1 MKNKYLIIVAHP
13 DDDILGCGGT
23 LSKLAKKNSI
33 KIIFLGEGSSCR
45 FNFQSTKQNIIKKAI
60 LTREKSAK
68 KALRYLGIKNYEFY
82 NLPCGRLDTIPILEI
97 NKIIENEIK
106 KFVPDIIFTHSE
118 NDCNNDHRIVFRS
131 TMMATRPL
139 GKNIVKKLF
148 SFEILSS
155 SEWNYTSE
163 FGPNYFEILS
173 EQNVKAKWGALS
185 YYKSEIQK
193 FPHPR
198 SKEGVYNLAKLRGS
212 QAGEKYAEAF
222 KLIREFNKT

>member
-1 MKNKYLIIVAHP
+1 MKNKYLVIAAHP

-23 LSKLAKKNSI
+23 LSKLAKRNLI

-45 FNFQSTKQNIIKKAI
+45 FKLHSTNQNLIKKAI
-60 LTREKSAK
+60 NDREKSAK
-68 KALRYLGIKNYEFY
+68 KALRYLGVKNYVFF
-82 NLPCGRLDTIPILEI
+82 NLPCGRLDTVPILEI

-106 KFVPDIIFTHSE
+106 KYRPDTIFTHSE

-139 GKNIVKKLF
+139 GKNIVKKIF

-155 SEWNYTSE
+155 SEWNYTNE
-163 FGPNYFEILS
+163 FCPNFFEILS
-173 EQNVKAKWGALS
+173 EQNIKSKWKALS
-185 YYKSEIQK
+185 FYKSEIQK

-198 SKEGVYNLAKLRGS
+198 SKEAIYNLAKLRGT
-212 QAGEKYAEAF
+212 QAGVKFAEAF
-222 KLIREFNKT
+222 KLIREFKK